1 MSRMIAI
8 AALVLSMAVFAG
20 QVFLFTHTDEQ
31 VICGVAGI
39 LVYGLAVAKAT
50 LPVLRSSRV
59 VAVGWAV
66 VSGVILGLLPPRLRL
81 GGAVDSFVLFFPLV
95 HALTLAVYVLL
106 GRTNQLSDPRSA
118 P

>member
-1 MSRMIAI
+1 MSKILAI

-106 GRTNQLSDPRSA
+106 GRTSQLSDPRSA
-118 P
+118 S

>member
-20 QVFLFTHTDEQ
+20 QVFLFTNTDEQ

-50 LPVLRSSRV
+50 LPMLRSSRV
-59 VAVGWAV
+59 VVVGWAL
-66 VSGVILGLLPPRLRL
+66 VSGVILGMLPPRLRL

-95 HALTLAVYVLL
+95 HALALAGYFFL
-106 GRTNQLSDPRSA
+106 GRTSRLSDPRSA

>member
-8 AALVLSMAVFAG
+8 GALVLSMAVFFG

-31 VICGVAGI
+31 VVCGVAGI
-39 LVYGLAVAKAT
+39 LAYGLAVAKAT
-50 LPVLRSSRV
+50 LPMLRSSRV

-81 GGAVDSFVLFFPLV
+81 GGAVDGFVVVFPLV
-95 HALTLAVYVLL
+95 HASTLVVYGLL
-106 GRTNQLSDPRSA
+106 GRTTPLSDPRSA